1 MAIDADV
8 SMADI
13 SGLPKAQKSHELAR
27 SVIKAPP
34 YSYAH
39 LEFCNAGPP
48 TPEELDM
55 LQVRSFCTA
64 ALKQYLGATG
74 MAMPLDILKLEGR
87 SCWLRLPRDDL
98 AAFTAA
104 ITSWQGTV
112 QDGIHSTFRIRGCS
126 DWLGALVGQRDEQS
140 LWTD

>member
-1 MAIDADV
+1 MARDADL

-13 SGLPKAQKSHELAR
+13 SGLSKSKKSHELVK
-27 SVIKAPP
+27 SVIKASP

-39 LEFCNAGPP
+39 LEFYNAGPH
-48 TPEELDM
+48 TPEELDI

-64 ALKQYLGATG
+64 ALKQFLGATG

-87 SCWLRLPRDDL
+87 SCWLRLPREDL
-98 AAFTAA
+98 GAFAAA

-112 QDGIHSTFRIRGCS
+112 QDNICSTFRIRGCS
-126 DWLGALVGQRDEQS
+126 DWLGALVGQRDEQG